1 MSRSQ
6 PRSEPRTIALPR
18 VGIGAQVSLD
28 GRWNRYPGEPPLN
41 FASAMLK
48 LLGLIPAAELSK
60 LFYGPKVIDFARRRQ
75 NHFGKKF
82 PQLVSRIACKP
93 QTRFYRLPF

>member
-1 MSRSQ
+1 
-6 PRSEPRTIALPR
+6 
-18 VGIGAQVSLD
+18 
-28 GRWNRYPGEPPLN
+28 
-41 FASAMLK
+41 MLK
-48 LLGLIPAAELSK
+48 LLGLVPAAELSK

-93 QTRFYRLPF
+93 QTRFYRMPFLKIGQPGKPVRAYERASRGQGMETVARAIDRR